1 VKPVSEHSA
10 ATSGAR
16 HRIDQ
21 NEAAVKSGGRG
32 AVEPPPAQGSAIRRP
47 ARTYRSTL
55 RTGQAAATR
64 ARVAA
69 AAGDLFARQGYT
81 RTSVR
86 HIAAEAGV
94 AVETVYAIGGKA
106 TVFLRA
112 FGSAFSGTTPGASL
126 LDIEATAGV
135 WRATH
140 LEEAVAGLVD
150 VIVESNRRSASL
162 WTAYVE
168 AARCEAALADA
179 YGEQMRAMRE
189 DGRRVLAAL
198 VDRNLCPPPQDAART
213 VDEIWVI
220 LHPGQYV
227 LLVDHAGW
235 DLADYRAWMIDH
247 LMRHLT

>member
-1 VKPVSEHSA
+1 V
-10 ATSGAR
+10 
-16 HRIDQ
+16 
-21 NEAAVKSGGRG
+21 
-32 AVEPPPAQGSAIRRP
+32 RRP
-47 ARTYRSTL
+47 TRAYRSAL
-55 RTGQAAATR
+55 RTGQAATTR

-86 HIAAEAGV
+86 QIAAEAGV

-106 TVFLRA
+106 AVFLRA
-112 FGSAFSGTTPGASL
+112 FGTAFSGTTPGASL
-126 LDIEATAGV
+126 LDIEATADV
-135 WRATH
+135 WRATR
-140 LEEAVAGLVD
+140 LEEAVTGLVD

-179 YGEQMRAMRE
+179 YAEQMCAMRE

-198 VDRNLCPPPQDAART
+198 VERDLCPPPRDAART
-213 VDEIWVI
+213 VDEVWVI

-227 LLVDHAGW
+227 LLVEHAGW
-235 DLADYRAWMIDH
+235 SLADYRAWLIDH
-247 LMRHLT
+247 LMRHLTAFRLVESDRAVPGRSGDGQAVERIVRRQSGKTPSAGG